1 MVFQNPTKIR
11 YWTSVARTIMTGPA
25 EILWKMITPI
35 NDDNI
40 VTPDPLSLNYNI
52 SWSCFQ
58 GTLSK
63 VNRINQVTKTPNS
76 YVVLSAIAGSLHVM
90 MKVIGLQQLG
100 NMNVLQYFQLNI
112 LIYYLTLI
120 IFFFYRLFTLCKQG
134 TLITRHRFSFVYQ

>member
-1 MVFQNPTKIR
+1 
-11 YWTSVARTIMTGPA
+11 MTGPA

-35 NDDNI
+35 NDVNI

-58 GTLSK
+58 GALSK

-90 MKVIGLQQLG
+90 MKVIGLQQMD
-100 NMNVLQYFQLNI
+100 NMNVLKYFTI
-112 LIYYLTLI
+112 SI
-120 IFFFYRLFTLCKQG
+120 I
-134 TLITRHRFSFVYQ
+134 IVI

>member
-1 MVFQNPTKIR
+1 MTEIKIMTMTFQNPTKMR
-11 YWTSVARTIMTGPA
+11 YWTSVARTVMTGPA

-35 NDDNI
+35 NDGNI

-58 GTLSK
+58 GALSK

-90 MKVIGLQQLG
+90 MKVIGQQQLDDI
-100 NMNVLQYFQLNI
+100 NVLQ
-112 LIYYLTLI
+112 
-120 IFFFYRLFTLCKQG
+120 
-134 TLITRHRFSFVYQ
+134 